1 MGRYQIQSLR
11 AKTPYDVIRSSIDA
25 SITLCRN
32 TTPPKVHAT
41 ASKVLAFMP
50 DSLKVRYHS
59 VRARFLPR
67 WSNDAFEEPLIMSN
81 SIESEYRLSRRKLL
95 HSATGQAMALPIL
108 HKLFSADLHAADEY
122 ETLNRFP
129 RMVHEWFVDQ
139 ARAAEQRKLRRL
151 EELKTKAD
159 AEAYVKTVRA
169 KIRRC
174 FGPEPKRTPLNA
186 RVTRVVDR
194 DAYRIENVIF
204 ESRPG
209 FFVTANLYVPN
220 GKQHPMPAVVGTC
233 GHSHNGKAE
242 TAYQSFAQ
250 GLAKQGYVCLMY
262 DPIGQ
267 GERLQYVDEDLESR
281 IGVGVGEHI
290 HAGNQQFLVGD
301 FLGMWRAWDGIRAL
315 DYLLTRPEV
324 DKRHVGVTGNSG
336 GGTMTTWLCGVEPRW
351 TMAAPSCFVTTF
363 RRNLENELPADTEQ
377 CPPLAL
383 ALGLD
388 HDDFLAAM
396 APKPVII
403 LAKERDYFDVRGS
416 EEAFARLKRLYGLLG
431 AEDNIGQ
438 FTGPTTHG
446 YSQENREAMYQWFN
460 RATGASN
467 SQVEPTIEVE
477 KDETLQCTPN
487 GQVVELDGTR
497 SVFDFTRDKSR
508 QLTASRRKLSRS
520 KLQAAVTKVLRL
532 RPRPDAAPD
541 YRIWRYLSSR
551 SYPAPHAIAYAVET
565 EPNIQAIVYRL
576 TAERWQSRP
585 PRQGQRAVLY
595 VPDLSSDAE
604 LRNEPLIRELAKA
617 EPDTPIFT
625 CDVRGVG
632 ESQPDTCRPD
642 SFHTPYGNDY
652 FYAIHSLML
661 DRPYLGQ
668 KTFDL
673 LRVLDWLASI
683 GHTEIHLVGNGRGAL
698 TVTFAGLLSDRVK
711 QVTLKDALPSYAH
724 VAETEEYDVP
734 LSSLLPDVLAH
745 FDLPDC
751 YRELKQKHLRQI
763 AMSEGK

>member
-1 MGRYQIQSLR
+1 MPYPIECVDDFSRRRLLQLAAGQLLAIPMIDCCLTADLR
-11 AKTPYDVIRSSIDA
+11 A
-25 SITLCRN
+25 
-32 TTPPKVHAT
+32 
-41 ASKVLAFMP
+41 
-50 DSLKVRYHS
+50 
-59 VRARFLPR
+59 
-67 WSNDAFEEPLIMSN
+67 
-81 SIESEYRLSRRKLL
+81 
-95 HSATGQAMALPIL
+95 
-108 HKLFSADLHAADEY
+108 ADDY
-122 ETLNRFP
+122 EALNRFP

-139 ARAAEQRKLRRL
+139 VREAEQRKLKKL
-151 EELKTKAD
+151 EGLKTKAN
-159 AEAYVKTVRA
+159 AEAYVQSVRA

-186 RVTRVVDR
+186 RVTGVVER
-194 DAYRIENVIF
+194 DDYRIENVIF

-209 FFVTANLYVPN
+209 FFVTANLYVPKGN
-220 GKQHPMPAVVGTC
+220 QRPMPAVVGTC

-267 GERLQYVDEDLESR
+267 GERLQYVDENLKSR
-281 IGVGVGEHI
+281 IGVGVGEHL

-324 DKRHVGVTGNSG
+324 DQQHVGVTGNSG

-363 RRNLENELPADTEQ
+363 RRNMENELAADTEQ

-460 RATGASN
+460 RATGVSDAKS
-467 SQVEPTIEVE
+467 EPIIEIE
-477 KDETLQCTPN
+477 TDETLRCTPT
-487 GQVVELDGTR
+487 GQVAQLAGSR

-508 QLTASRRKLSRS
+508 YLTASRKTLSFPN
-520 KLQAAVTKVLRL
+520 LQAEVVKVLRL
-532 RPRPDAAPD
+532 PFRPAATPD
-541 YRIWRYLSSR
+541 YRIWRHLGSR
-551 SYPAPHAIAYAVET
+551 GYPAPHAIAYSVET
-565 EPNIQAIVYRL
+565 ESDIHAVVYRL

-604 LRNEPLIRELAKA
+604 LRSESLIRELAKA
-617 EPDTPIFT
+617 EPDTPIFA

-632 ESQPDTCRPD
+632 ESQPDTCSPG
-642 SFHTPYGNDY
+642 SFHTAYGNDY

-668 KTFDL
+668 KTYDL
-673 LRVLDWLASI
+673 LRVLDWLTSL
-683 GHTEIHLVGNGRGAL
+683 GHTEIHLVGSGRGSL
-698 TVTFAGLLSDRVK
+698 TATFAGLLSDRVK
-711 QVTLKDALPSYAH
+711 QITLKNSLPSYAH
-724 VAETEEYDVP
+724 VAESEEYDVP

-751 YRELKQKHLRQI
+751 YRELKHKRLRRLP
-763 AMSEGK
+763 